1 MNYFL
6 NQFGEE
12 FIDVSND
19 SWMTILGT
27 NGVRNFL
34 REDRHNG
41 DDIHLN
47 IAAQDYIGLKSEQ
60 RLYVIGQN
68 IKYLHF
74 FLFSVII

>member
-47 IAAQDYIGLKSEQ
+47 IAAQDYI
-60 RLYVIGQN
+60 VIGQN